1 MKPEDLERSVSKGE
15 IAPLYFICGEEEFLA
30 DRAVTRLVERL
41 VDPAFKD
48 FNYTVFYGKEC
59 RAEQI
64 LDTAMTLPMFAER
77 RVILVKRAEELHPD
91 QLEQLIPYLNA
102 PSPEA
107 CLIFHASK
115 IDQRRKFFIELK
127 KTDLLIE
134 YKKLKDD
141 QLPAFLTRETG
152 QHGKKIDS
160 AAADLLIYYSGN
172 SLREIVAQVDK
183 LSTYVGQRGLITVA
197 DVKAI
202 VSDTKTD
209 TVFDLANA
217 LGNRS
222 LARAAR
228 QLQILLRDP
237 DAGYMLV
244 GALARH
250 FRQLCMIREL
260 MDQRVSQDEISKR
273 LKINPYFLKGMIS
286 QAQKFR
292 PDEYRKILLLL
303 HETDMGLKSG
313 GRQGTL
319 FEMLLFEICLKK
331 GG

>member
-1 MKPEDLERSVSKGE
+1 
-15 IAPLYFICGEEEFLA
+15 
-30 DRAVTRLVERL
+30 
-41 VDPAFKD
+41 
-48 FNYTVFYGKEC
+48 
-59 RAEQI
+59 
-64 LDTAMTLPMFAER
+64 
-77 RVILVKRAEELHPD
+77 VKRAEELQAE
-91 QLEQLIPYLNA
+91 QLEQLIPYIKA
-102 PSPEA
+102 PSPDT

-115 IDQRRKFFIELK
+115 IDQRRKFFAELK

-141 QLPAFLTRETG
+141 QLPGFVTRETG
-152 QHGKKIDS
+152 HHGKRIDP
-160 AAADLLIYYSGN
+160 AATDLLVYYCGN
-172 SLREIVAQVDK
+172 SLREIVAQVEK
-183 LSTYVGQRGLITVA
+183 LSTYVGQRGLITVD

-209 TVFDLANA
+209 TVFELANA
-217 LGNRS
+217 LGSRN
-222 LARAAR
+222 LERAVR

-237 DAGYMLV
+237 DSAYMLV

-260 MDQRVSQDEISKR
+260 MDQRASQDEISKR
-273 LKINPYFLKGMIS
+273 VKINPYFLKGMIS
-286 QAQKFR
+286 QAQKFNIA
-292 PDEYRKILLLL
+292 EYRKILLLL

-313 GRQGTL
+313 GRQGPL

>member
-15 IAPLYFICGEEEFLA
+15 IAPLYFIYGEEEFLA
-30 DRAVTRLVERL
+30 DRAVARLVEKL
-41 VDPAFKD
+41 VDPGFKD
-48 FNYTVFYGKEC
+48 FNFTVFYGKEC
-59 RAEQI
+59 KTEQI

-77 RVILVKRAEELHPD
+77 RVILVKRAEELQAE
-91 QLEQLIPYLNA
+91 QLEQLIPYIKA
-102 PSPEA
+102 PSPDT

-115 IDQRRKFFIELK
+115 IDQRRKFFAELK

-141 QLPAFLTRETG
+141 QLPGFVTRETG
-152 QHGKKIDS
+152 HHGKRIDP
-160 AAADLLIYYSGN
+160 AATDLLVYYCGN
-172 SLREIVAQVDK
+172 SLREIVAQVEK
-183 LSTYVGQRGLITVA
+183 LSTYVGQRGLITVD

-209 TVFDLANA
+209 TVFELANA
-217 LGNRS
+217 LGSRN
-222 LARAAR
+222 LERAVR

-237 DAGYMLV
+237 DSAYMLV

-260 MDQRVSQDEISKR
+260 MDQRASQDEISKR
-273 LKINPYFLKGMIS
+273 VKINPYFLKGMIS
-286 QAQKFR
+286 QAQKFNIA
-292 PDEYRKILLLL
+292 EYRKILLLL

-313 GRQGTL
+313 GRQGPL

>member
-15 IAPLYFICGEEEFLA
+15 IAPLYFIYGEEEFLA
-30 DRAVTRLVERL
+30 DRAVARLVEKL
-41 VDPAFKD
+41 VDPGFKD
-48 FNYTVFYGKEC
+48 FNFTVLYGKEC
-59 RAEQI
+59 KTEQI
-64 LDTAMTLPMFAER
+64 IDSAMTLPMFAER
-77 RVILVKRAEELHPD
+77 RVILVKRAEELQAE
-91 QLEQLIPYLNA
+91 QLEQLIPYIKA
-102 PSPEA
+102 PSPDT

-115 IDQRRKFFIELK
+115 IDLRRKFFAELK

-141 QLPAFLTRETG
+141 QLPGFVTRETG
-152 QHGKKIDS
+152 HHGKRIDS
-160 AAADLLIYYSGN
+160 AATDLLVYYCGN
-172 SLREIVAQVDK
+172 SLREIVAQVEK
-183 LSTYVGQRGLITVA
+183 LSTYVGQRGLITVD

-209 TVFDLANA
+209 TVFELANA
-217 LGNRS
+217 LGSRN
-222 LARAAR
+222 LERAVR

-237 DAGYMLV
+237 DSAYMLV

-260 MDQRVSQDEISKR
+260 MDQRASQDEISKR
-273 LKINPYFLKGMIS
+273 VKINPYFLKGMIS

-292 PDEYRKILLLL
+292 MDEYRKILLQL

-313 GRQGTL
+313 GRQETL